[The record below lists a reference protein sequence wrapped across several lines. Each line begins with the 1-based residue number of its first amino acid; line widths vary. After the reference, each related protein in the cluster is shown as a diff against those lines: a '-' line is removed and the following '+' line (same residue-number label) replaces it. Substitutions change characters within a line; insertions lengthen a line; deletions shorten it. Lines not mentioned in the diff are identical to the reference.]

1 VRLSDLVYELDPT
14 CIAREPSE
22 VRLGRR
28 GLNRMLCVQR
38 KTASLMDSQV
48 SSLPALL
55 SPGDVVVVNDSCRSA
70 GVLFGR
76 FSSGGEVELR
86 LVKRMSDRRFVARVF
101 PDHFCKPG
109 AELSVEEHTV
119 TVVDG
124 PTGEHGLYTLQS
136 SAPLEV
142 ILEASGKPITSFFY
156 DGYFHLGNY
165 NPVYSRS
172 PGSFESPMAGLHLS
186 EEILADLRSNDIE
199 VVKLTHHVVGSWLSP
214 IGEEIDALTMSEEAY
229 EVPVATAKSI
239 RRAKNEGNRV
249 VAVGSTCVRALES
262 ASNTD
267 GVPSAGPGR
276 TSLCIRPGFQFR
288 CVDGYL
294 TSFHPARS
302 SLMVLD
308 VAFCGLSLLRSAYM
322 HANRERYMFLEFGDA
337 VVYL

>member
-1 VRLSDLVYELDPT
+1 MRLSDFAYELDPT

-28 GLNRMLCVQR
+28 GLNRMLCVDR
-38 KTASLMDSQV
+38 ETSSLVDSHV

-55 SPGDVVVVNDSCRSA
+55 SPGDVVVVNDSRRSA
-70 GVLFGR
+70 GALFGH

-86 LVKRMSDRRFVARVF
+86 LVKRISDRRFVARVF
-101 PDHFCKPG
+101 PNHFCRPG
-109 AELSVEEHTV
+109 AEVRVEEHTV
-119 TVVDG
+119 TILDG
-124 PTGEHGLYTLQS
+124 PTGEHSLYTLRS
-136 SAPLEV
+136 SAPIDV
-142 ILEASGKPITSFFY
+142 ILEAGGKPITSFFY
-156 DGYFHLGNY
+156 DGYFHLDNY

-172 PGSFESPMAGLHLS
+172 SGSFESPMAGLHLS
-186 EEILADLRSNDIE
+186 EEILCDLRNNDIE
-199 VVKLTHHVVGSWLSP
+199 VVTLTHHVVGSWLAP
-214 IGEEIDALTMSEEAY
+214 IGEEIDALTLSEEAY
-229 EVPVATAKSI
+229 EVPVVTAKSI
-239 RRAKNEGNRV
+239 RRAKHDGNKV

-262 ASNTD
+262 ASNSG
-267 GVPSAGPGR
+267 GVPLTGPGQ

-308 VAFCGLSLLRSAYM
+308 VAFCGLTLLRSAYS

-337 VVYL
+337 VIYL